1 MTSSDN
7 LAMLFYVSHSFGFIG
22 VPAFSHSPSWV
33 WISRASEICC
43 SRLHLPPHLLVD
55 FYDFLSRMAS
65 FDFHHG
71 TLPARRRQSNGTT
84 GRNISSACLH
94 FAYDLDS
101 GFCFIAFELLWFLI
115 LLWFCVHRVGNR
127 LGCSGICYDCYD
139 MTDMFMIWDVG
150 CLLMSMLRWWFDL
163 GLLRSH
169 TGWLCNLPL
178 VYFLLSDTWQM
189 PVHVHVAWHRWSWAC
204 PVHSFE
210 RTIFRLSS
218 VDHLFVLYI
227 VLAAM
232 F

>member
-22 VPAFSHSPSWV
+22 VPAFSHYPSWV

-65 FDFHHG
+65 FEFHHG

-101 GFCFIAFELLWFLI
+101 GFVLLLLNCCGFWFRFGFACIAWGIGWAAVAFAMIVMIWLTCLWF
-115 LLWFCVHRVGNR
+115 G
-127 LGCSGICYDCYD
+127 
-139 MTDMFMIWDVG
+139 MWD
-150 CLLMSMLRWWFDL
+150 
-163 GLLRSH
+163 
-169 TGWLCNLPL
+169 
-178 VYFLLSDTWQM
+178 
-189 PVHVHVAWHRWSWAC
+189 AC
-204 PVHSFE
+204 
-210 RTIFRLSS
+210 
-218 VDHLFVLYI
+218 
-227 VLAAM
+227 
-232 F
+232 